1 MAFVAI
7 YTVGR
12 LKHSDEHP
20 ASRDFFEVGN
30 EVMREAARTGDLV
43 KEFSPNRV
51 RFPEQKLKGDGTPVL
66 TLTVWKTLHAL
77 HQFTYSNPH
86 KEALQNRHKWFDPL
100 QVRQPNY
107 VVWWSGKLS
116 DVSWKEAFKRY
127 DYYIQNGPDPYAFD
141 FKHTFDEFGNETLL
155 K

>member
-12 LKHSDEHP
+12 LKHSEGHP

-30 EVMREAARTGDLV
+30 EVMREAARTGALV

-51 RFPEQKLKGDGTPVL
+51 RFPENETKGEGAPIL

-77 HQFTYSNPH
+77 HQFTYSNLH
-86 KEALQNRHKWFDPL
+86 KEALQNRHKWFGPPKE
-100 QVRQPNY
+100 RQPNY
-107 VVWWSGKLS
+107 VVWWSEKVT

-127 DYYIQNGPDPYAFD
+127 DYYLRHGPGPYAFD
-141 FKHTFDEFGNETLL
+141 FKHAFDAFGNQTLIR
-155 K
+155 